1 MESILKGLPL
11 ARIIEAFKDGISRIN
26 MLRDEIKQAARRIY
40 DDVIEN
46 RRHLHAHPE
55 LSFLEYETSGF
66 VKQKLDE
73 MGISWKPMADTGV
86 VGMIQGE
93 KSSDRTIALRADIDA
108 LPITEANDVSYASQN
123 KGIMHACGHDAH
135 TSSLLGAAQILQSFK
150 GKFGGTVKLIFQPAE
165 EKLPGGASIMIREGV
180 LQNPIPEAII
190 GQHVMPAID
199 CGKIGIREGRFM
211 ASMDEIFV
219 KVRGKGGHG
228 AQPHQN
234 IDPVLIS
241 SHIIV
246 ALQQIVSRM
255 ADPMLPTVLSFGK
268 VIANGAIN
276 VIPDEVYMEGTFR
289 TLDDKWRNEAHV
301 KIKTMAETIAKSM
314 GGSCEFNIV
323 RGYPPLINE
332 EKLTGQVRS
341 FAEDYL
347 EKDNV
352 LELDVWMAA
361 EDFAYYSQAANSCFY
376 LLGVGN
382 KEKGI
387 TSSLH
392 TPTFNIDENALV
404 LSTGLMAYIALKRL
418 GN

>member
-1 MESILKGLPL
+1 
-11 ARIIEAFKDGISRIN
+11 
-26 MLRDEIKQAARRIY
+26 MLSDEIKEAAQRVFNE
-40 DDVIEN
+40 VIAN

-55 LSFLEYETSGF
+55 LSFCEYETSGF
-66 VKQKLDE
+66 IKQKLGQ
-73 MGISWKPMADTGV
+73 MGISWMAMADTGIV
-86 VGMIQGE
+86 AVIQGE
-93 KSSDRTIALRADIDA
+93 IASQRVIALRADIDA
-108 LPITEANDVSYASQN
+108 LPIAEANEVPYASQN
-123 KGIMHACGHDAH
+123 TGIMHACGHDAH
-135 TSSLLGAAQILQSFK
+135 TSSLLGAAQILQSLK
-150 GKFGGTVKLIFQPAE
+150 SKFGGTIKLIFQPAE
-165 EKLPGGASIMIREGV
+165 EKLPGGASIMIKEGV
-180 LQNPIPEAII
+180 LENPVPEAII
-190 GQHVMPAID
+190 GQHVMPALE

-234 IDPVLIS
+234 IDPVLIT

-246 ALQQIVSRM
+246 ALQQVVSRM

-276 VIPDEVYMEGTFR
+276 VIPDEVYIEGTFR
-289 TLDDKWRNEAHV
+289 TLDEKWRDEAHV

-323 RGYPPLINE
+323 RGYPPLVNE
-332 EKLTGQVRS
+332 KRLTEHVRS

-347 EKDNV
+347 GKENV
-352 LELDVWMAA
+352 LDLDVWMAA

-392 TPTFNIDENALV
+392 TPTFNIDENALT
-404 LSTGLMAYIALKRL
+404 LSTGLMAYIALKQL